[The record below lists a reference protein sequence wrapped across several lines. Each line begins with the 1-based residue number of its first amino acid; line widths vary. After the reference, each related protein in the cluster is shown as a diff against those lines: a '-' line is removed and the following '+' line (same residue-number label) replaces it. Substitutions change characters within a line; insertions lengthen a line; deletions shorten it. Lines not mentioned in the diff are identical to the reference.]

1 MMKKTI
7 RLLASVL
14 AVALLISCL
23 WASGLTAS
31 AAYVTDGN
39 ALYLAGDVTGD
50 GNVDI
55 FDLVKASIGEGQT
68 AAADLDGNGEI
79 SAYDCAL
86 IRAMIL
92 GIDNSQ
98 WTE

>member
-1 MMKKTI
+1 MKKTLKTLSI
-7 RLLASVL
+7 VL
-14 AVALLISCL
+14 AFALLLSL
-23 WASGLTAS
+23 TVSTGLTAS

-39 ALYLAGDVTGD
+39 KLYAAGDANGD
-50 GNVDI
+50 GSVDI
-55 FDLVKASIGEGQT
+55 FDLVLASIGEGNT
-68 AAADLDGNGEI
+68 AAVDLDGDG
-79 SAYDCAL
+79 SVGAYDCAL

>member
-1 MMKKTI
+1 MK
-7 RLLASVL
+7 R
-14 AVALLISCL
+14 LISLMLLCIL
-23 WASGLTAS
+23 ALTVLSVPAS

-39 ALYLAGDVTGD
+39 ELYLAGDVTGD

-55 FDLVKASIGEGQT
+55 LDLVGASIGEGKT
-68 AAADLDGNGEI
+68 AAADLDGDGTVT
-79 SAYDCAL
+79 AYDCAL

-92 GIDNSQ
+92 GIDNSE